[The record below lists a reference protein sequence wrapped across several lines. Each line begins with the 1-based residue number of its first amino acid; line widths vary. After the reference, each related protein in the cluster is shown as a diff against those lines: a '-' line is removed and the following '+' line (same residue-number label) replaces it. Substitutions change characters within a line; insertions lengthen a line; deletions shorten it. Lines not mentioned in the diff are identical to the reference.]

1 MNGTPYQ
8 GAAMVDILQIVSAIA
23 GFGPSLFLLYYTV
36 KDYTFPHVKQPF
48 FDDSRIFKFFA
59 LGIVIGMVY
68 FALEEWGGSLTS
80 SDSIIL
86 LVVLFAIL
94 EEAVKLVI
102 LNYPKFQR
110 KVDTAFIGLALGL
123 GIAMTFTFAT
133 VYSTL
138 LDVEDPGAFEMIAFS
153 FLGLQFVLLHGST
166 TTLIGIGVV
175 RGDVKGYFVE
185 ALLIHIGYSLLMIP
199 FFNLGEPWNYMG
211 LAGASA
217 IVVYAYIKIHRL
229 SLPALIK
236 DAKRLALKK
245 STPAKQP

>member
-1 MNGTPYQ
+1 
-8 GAAMVDILQIVSAIA
+8 MVDLLQIVSAIV
-23 GFGPSLFLLYYTV
+23 GFGPPLFLLYYTV
-36 KDYTFPHVKQPF
+36 RDYTFPRVKEPF

-68 FALEEWGGSLTS
+68 FALEEWGGTLTS
-80 SDSIIL
+80 TDSIIL

-94 EEAVKLVI
+94 EEAIKLVI

-110 KVDTAFIGLALGL
+110 KVDTAFIGLAFGL

-138 LDVEDPGAFEMIAFS
+138 LDVEDPGAFEMIAYS
-153 FLGLQFVLLHGST
+153 LLGLQFVLLHGST
-166 TTLIGIGVV
+166 TTMIGIGVV

-199 FFNLGEPWNYMG
+199 FFNLTEPWNYMG

-217 IVVYAYIKIHRL
+217 IVVYAYVKVHRL
-229 SLPALIK
+229 SLPALVR
-236 DAKRLALKK
+236 DAKRLARAKK
-245 STPAKQP
+245 

>member
-1 MNGTPYQ
+1 
-8 GAAMVDILQIVSAIA
+8 MVDILQIVAAIA
-23 GFGPSLFLLYYTV
+23 GFGPPLFLLYYTV
-36 KDYTFPHVKQPF
+36 KDYTYPRVKQPF

-68 FALEEWGGSLTS
+68 FALEEWGGTLTS
-80 SDSIIL
+80 TDSIII

-94 EEAVKLVI
+94 EEAIKLVI

-153 FLGLQFVLLHGST
+153 FLGLQFVFLHGST

-185 ALLIHIGYSLLMIP
+185 ALLIHMGYSLLMIP

-217 IVVYAYIKIHRL
+217 IVVYAYAKIHRL

-245 STPAKQP
+245 STPARRP

>member
-1 MNGTPYQ
+1 
-8 GAAMVDILQIVSAIA
+8 MVDILQIVAAIA
-23 GFGPSLFLLYYTV
+23 GFGPPLFLLYYTV
-36 KDYTFPHVKQPF
+36 KDYTYPRVKQPF

-68 FALEEWGGSLTS
+68 FALEEWGGTLTS
-80 SDSIIL
+80 TDSIII

-94 EEAVKLVI
+94 EEAIKLVI

-153 FLGLQFVLLHGST
+153 FLGLQFVFLHGST

-185 ALLIHIGYSLLMIP
+185 ALLIHMGYSLLMIP

-217 IVVYAYIKIHRL
+217 IVVYAYAKIHRL

-245 STPAKQP
+245 STPAKRP